1 MVEFTWT
8 KYNSI
13 HNLTKGYIPFNV
25 NIPDNPDYMYVGLEK
40 LHGANF
46 SIICE
51 NDNNNNFVISYARR
65 NDILKKDENFHDYL
79 NVMEKSQECIN
90 SVVNKIKNEY
100 NNVELITIYGE
111 LFGGEYEGY
120 EKGDSKPVQKEI
132 QYHPEYKFIPFDIK
146 VDKKFLNWNKF
157 VEIIKETNFKLL
169 EPLII
174 GDYETV
180 VNFEVEQQIT
190 KIPELYN
197 LPPIQ
202 SNFMEGII
210 IKPTEELYDRRDN
223 RIIIKKKTKQFTEKN
238 KTGGVI
244 IVPENIQK
252 IQCYITKNRL
262 NNIISKELEVSVK
275 DTGRLIKLLLDD
287 SFEEYLK
294 ETTAVITAKNL
305 KIARKMLTLSA
316 VLVVRK
322 YFDELYI

>member
-1 MVEFTWT
+1 MDWV
-8 KYNSI
+8 KYGSVN
-13 HNLTKGYIPFNV
+13 NLTSAMMEKGYEPKSV
-25 NIPDNPDYMYVGLEK
+25 NIPTYPNIQYVGIEK
-40 LHGANF
+40 VHGANF

-51 NDNNNNFVISYARR
+51 NNNNFVISYARR
-65 NDILKKDENFHDYL
+65 NDILKKDENFHNYL
-79 NVMEKSQECIN
+79 SVMEQYQECIN

-100 NNVELITIYGE
+100 SNVELITIYGE

-120 EKGDSKPVQKEI
+120 HKKTKPVQKEI

-146 VDKKFLNWNKF
+146 VDKDFLNWNKF
-157 VEIIKETNFKLL
+157 VETIKETNFKLL

-180 VNFEVEQQIT
+180 VNFEVEQKIT

-202 SNFMEGII
+202 SNFMEGIV
-210 IKPTEELYDRRDN
+210 IKPTEELYDRRHS

-238 KTGGVI
+238 KTSGVI

-262 NNIISKELEVSVK
+262 NNVISKELEVSVK

-294 ETTAVITAKNL
+294 ETTDVITAKNL

>member
-1 MVEFTWT
+1 MDWV
-8 KYNSI
+8 KYDSVN
-13 HNLTKGYIPFNV
+13 NLTSAMMEKGYTPYNV
-25 NIPDNPDYMYVGLEK
+25 NIPDNPDYEYVGVEK

-46 SIICE
+46 SIIYKFS
-51 NDNNNNFVISYARR
+51 DKTISYARR
-65 NDILKKDENFHDYL
+65 NDILKKDEKFHDYL
-79 NVMEKSQECIN
+79 NVMEQSQECIN

-100 NNVELITIYGE
+100 GNVELITIYGE

-120 EKGDSKPVQKEI
+120 ENRNSKPVQKEI

-190 KIPELYN
+190 KIPDLYN

-223 RIIIKKKTKQFTEKN
+223 RIIVKKKTKQFTEKN
-238 KTGGVI
+238 ITSGVI

-252 IQCYITKNRL
+252 IKCYITKNRL
-262 NNIISKELEVSVK
+262 NNVISKELEVSVK
-275 DTGRLIKLLLDD
+275 DTGKLIKLLLDD

-294 ETTAVITAKNL
+294 ETTDVITSKNL
-305 KIARKMLTLSA
+305 KIARKMLTFYA
-316 VLVVRK
+316 VSVVRK
-322 YFDELYI
+322 YFDEL